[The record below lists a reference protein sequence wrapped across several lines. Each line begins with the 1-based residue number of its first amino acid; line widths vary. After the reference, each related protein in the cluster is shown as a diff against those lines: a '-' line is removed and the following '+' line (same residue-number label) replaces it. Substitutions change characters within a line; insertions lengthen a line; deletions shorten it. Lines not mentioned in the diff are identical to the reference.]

1 MRQEDLDQ
9 TNRVDSA
16 KVSKE
21 GKPRP
26 IIIKFTVYDVRNT
39 VYKNNKLKGKNFLTA
54 ESLKAARVGI
64 LKDKYIQG
72 KYEVRNLWTTDDCI
86 LKRIEYL
93 FSENKVIKWH

>member
-1 MRQEDLDQ
+1 M
-9 TNRVDSA
+9 
-16 KVSKE
+16 
-21 GKPRP
+21 
-26 IIIKFTVYDVRNT
+26 RNT
-39 VYKNNKLKGKNFLTA
+39 VYKNNKLKGKNLLTA

-93 FSENKVIKWH
+93 FSENKVIKWHWNTMINSCVRVNNIFRYFTLFFVV